1 MLPKTKLN
9 SIEVLIS
16 KALTDSYI
24 SHNEFISV
32 NDVLREYDDMRKEN
46 KNLNT
51 SAISHLIVWSVQ
63 RKQKVKTQGSK
74 RQKREKQCFDQN
86 VWCVAAQ
93 K

>member
-51 SAISHLIVWSVQ
+51 SAISHLIV
-63 RKQKVKTQGSK
+63 
-74 RQKREKQCFDQN
+74 
-86 VWCVAAQ
+86 
-93 K
+93 